1 MIISYNLEMEEEYA
15 NEEPSKDL
23 QRHRQ
28 SGEIPTIAGIIF
40 IIFVSGLCGVVYLID
55 DIRPT
60 PLHIEDEILNPER
73 FIAERAQISLKKLV
87 DIGERITGTDANDVQ
102 AVKTLTLEIAEIIA
116 NANENKKIEF
126 DQQVVSGQ
134 VSDHLRIFEN
144 VQNLVVKVHGQSKY
158 SILVNVHFDTAP
170 TSPGGSDD
178 GINCAVAL
186 EILRKLA
193 NSPTQYVHNIVFLF
207 NGAEEI
213 GLLGSNGF
221 VAHHR
226 WAHEIRVFVNLEA
239 NGVGGKILLFQ
250 VGSKQ
255 PWLLNYF
262 GAVTLPHAQ
271 VIAEELYTFLPFGT
285 DYTIFN
291 SMDEYSGY
299 DFAFVRNQ
307 QRYHTRFDDLNIP
320 LGSYQHTGDLLLKL
334 VKNLANASEILDISQ
349 TQEETEHVYYD
360 FLGLFLIYY
369 TKTIGVFINSITV
382 ILSVLIALKAFY
394 DFRKKCKTFFAYA
407 LVTFLGLMLGW
418 ALAAA
423 FAVTVSFILRA
434 QDYNMIWYGNPW
446 MICGLY
452 VIPISAMSCVPVALF
467 KQFVAKDLTYNM
479 HTQLQLHMLRLIW
492 TVVLLVGTC
501 MGIRSTYI
509 VLVPVVFQTGAFLL
523 IHLTCSQYTV
533 RVWQILYFIF
543 TIPATMFIIYLM
555 LLLTPTVTASAVNP
569 YLHPELFIALLYLLL
584 TLFAGSIYVPFV
596 TLLRR
601 WYITIGSALGI
612 FVIFFVL
619 IFTPIAFPY
628 SATDNAASPQRFVCY
643 YSNQVFRNEMTH
655 SVIAREKQLHC
666 SGDYNAEKTLYKY
679 VREPKFD
686 EDSDLIPL
694 DKTVQLQ
701 LDSRIYLNP
710 STVQYNFTIE
720 GPSTMSLVI
729 ETMNNAIIRSAKIYM
744 SNESVILQSNVT
756 DYYIDYIRGKESL
769 PLRFVLKVHLVDHN
783 AKALQFRLRGSYH
796 YSSSNISIPYYDKYL
811 KSFPIW
817 TNVDAKLV
825 INDAWSF

>member
-1 MIISYNLEMEEEYA
+1 MEGKQYGSTEQL
-15 NEEPSKDL
+15 K
-23 QRHRQ
+23 RQ
-28 SGEIPTIAGIIF
+28 SGKIPGIVGIIF
-40 IIFVSGLCGVVYLID
+40 IMFVSALCGVVYLID
-55 DIRPT
+55 DILPT
-60 PLHIEDEILNPER
+60 PLYIEDEIHNPER
-73 FIAERAQISLKKLV
+73 FIAERAQNSLKKLAK
-87 DIGERITGTDANDVQ
+87 IGERITGTEANDVQ
-102 AVKTLTLEIAEIIA
+102 AVKILRLEIAKIIE
-116 NANENKKIEF
+116 NAHKNQKIEF
-126 DQQVVSGQ
+126 DQQVVSGK
-134 VSDHLRIFEN
+134 VESSNNLRIFEN
-144 VQNLVVKVHGQSKY
+144 VQNLVVKVHGQKY
-158 SILVNVHFDTAP
+158 SEHSVLVNVYFDTAP
-170 TSPGGSDD
+170 TSSGGSDD

-186 EILRKLA
+186 EILRTLA
-193 NSPTQYVHNIVFLF
+193 NSPVVYLHNILFLF
-207 NGAEEI
+207 NGAEEAGFL
-213 GLLGSNGF
+213 GLHGF
-221 VAHHR
+221 MTQQR
-226 WAHEIRVFVNLEA
+226 WAREVEVYINLA
-239 NGVGGKILLFQ
+239 AKGAAGKILLFHTGPKQ
-250 VGSKQ
+250 SRLLHYFSKV
-255 PWLLNYF
+255 
-262 GAVTLPHAQ
+262 ALPHAQ
-271 VIAEELYTFLPFGT
+271 VTAEEMGESFPFAASNILNKVYNG
-285 DYTIFN
+285 F
-291 SMDEYSGY
+291 
-299 DFAFVRNQ
+299 DFAFHKNQ
-307 QRYHTRFDDLNIP
+307 QRYHTSFDNLNIP
-320 LGSYQHTGDLLLKL
+320 LGSYQHVGDLVLELI
-334 VKNLANASEILDISQ
+334 KNLANASEILDINQ
-349 TQEETEHVYYD
+349 TKEESDHIYYD

-369 TKTIGVFINSITV
+369 TKTIGAIINVLTV

-394 DFRKKCKTFFAYA
+394 DFKIKCKKFFTYA

-434 QDYNMIWYGNPW
+434 QGYNMIWYGNPW

-467 KQFVAKDLTYNM
+467 KEFVAKDLTYNM

-543 TIPATMFIIYLM
+543 TIPATMFIIYLI

-569 YLHPELFIALLYLLL
+569 YMHPELFIALLYLLL

-601 WYITIGSALGI
+601 WYITIGSTLGI

-628 SATDNAASPQRFVCY
+628 SSTDNAVSPQRFVCY

-655 SVIAREKQLHC
+655 SVIAREKQLQC
-666 SGDYNAEKTLYKY
+666 SGDYNAEKTLSKY

-686 EDSDLIPL
+686 ESSDLIPL
-694 DKTVQLQ
+694 DKTVKLQ

-720 GPSTMSLVI
+720 APSTMALAI
-729 ETMNNAIIRSAKIYM
+729 ETMNHAIIRSAKIYM

-769 PLRFVLKVHLVDHN
+769 PLRIVLKVHLVEHN
-783 AKALQFRLRGSYH
+783 AKALQFRLTGIYH

-811 KSFPIW
+811 KSFPVW
-817 TNVDAKLV
+817 TNVDARLA